1 MGTCTCGISFYYNP
15 GGQQPPPP
23 PLSLHPEIQPV
34 VQPPPPPLPL
44 HPEIRSVV
52 QLTTAHAQKVYFSG
66 PLVRRIERQ
75 PDGQRP
81 AEDEGWTDV
90 WAQLAGTTLSIWD
103 MKQVQEASAQGKE
116 VPPTYINMTDAFVH
130 VLGSVTVPET
140 ENSPAKRY
148 PDILYVTS
156 AGSNLILF
164 SCPSTQ
170 ALLSWAAAL
179 RLSLWEKSR
188 LEEIYTAHLLRI
200 ILTQHDHQS
209 TLHQGRLE
217 GWVRIRIAGQTDWK
231 KVWMCVAAAADAAQS
246 DAPTT
251 PGRTKKRMSK
261 LFFFKDNGPPD
272 MPLASKPVISKFAS
286 PKPKD
291 RRKPVLTFYN
301 ATQAFAIY
309 PERPEL
315 IGRSTL
321 IKLQGLIGDEESA
334 GYMGRQEGWLLI
346 MPELEGGLGPAE
358 EMLKWIVALH
368 DAFQLYGR
376 PQGWTWDPRD
386 PASLMFA
393 YPVGPHSDL
402 LFLQRE
408 QAETLDVR
416 DDRTSSIRSKLLN
429 ILYGQ
434 MVSRTRQAEIDGHD
448 RHIEPAVVDPAPNL
462 AANVDDND
470 RHIKR
475 TASLSKSSSESQP
488 ETRKMPED
496 RPAQSYVNNLLATW
510 ERRKPLLSMLMVAD
524 SNRQGH
530 ELRKDLDN
538 IESQI
543 GRLLTHILEFRDAGQ
558 AARQL
563 EGSDALSLIDAI
575 QDVLDRGTLPDAT
588 LRSKARKLLH
598 KVSEAQLPSSL
609 FIAGVNDHD
618 EHPTFSG
625 GFGDVYRALYQG
637 PMVALKRIR
646 IFTADSSTHRNRLV
660 RILPF
665 KYASSGSGLLYSNF
679 AKRR

>member
-1 MGTCTCGISFYYNP
+1 ME
-15 GGQQPPPP
+15 QPPPTP
-23 PLSLHPEIQPV
+23 HLIPSLHPEIK
-34 VQPPPPPLPL
+34 
-44 HPEIRSVV
+44 SVV
-52 QLTTAHAQKVYFSG
+52 QLITAHARKVYFSG

-75 PDGQRP
+75 PDGRKP
-81 AEDEGWTDV
+81 TKDEGWMDV
-90 WAQLAGTTLSIWD
+90 WAQLAGRTLSIWD
-103 MKQVQEASAQGKE
+103 MKQVQEASAQDKE

-130 VLGSVTVPET
+130 VLGSITSPET
-140 ENSPAKRY
+140 QNSPAKQY
-148 PDILYVTS
+148 SDVLTVNST
-156 AGSNLILF
+156 GSNLLLF

-200 ILTQHDHQS
+200 ILTQHDYYPS
-209 TLHQGRLE
+209 TLYQGRLE

-231 KVWMCVAAAADAAQS
+231 KVWMCVAAAADVAQP
-246 DAPTT
+246 AT
-251 PGRTKKRMSK
+251 PGRTKKHRSS
-261 LFFFKDNGPPD
+261 LFSFKASGTPGV
-272 MPLASKPVISKFAS
+272 PLPSKPMISMFAS
-286 PKPKD
+286 TKPND
-291 RRKPVLTFYN
+291 RRKPFLTFYN
-301 ATQAFAIY
+301 VTQAFAVY
-309 PERPEL
+309 PESTEL

-321 IKLQGLIGDEESA
+321 IELQGLIGDEEPV
-334 GYMGRQEGWLLI
+334 GEMGRREGWLLI

-358 EMLKWIVALH
+358 EMLKWIV
-368 DAFQLYGR
+368 GI
-376 PQGWTWDPRD
+376 WDPRD
-386 PASLMFA
+386 PASLMFS
-393 YPVGPHSDL
+393 YPVGPHRDH
-402 LFLQRE
+402 LFLERE
-408 QAETLDVR
+408 QAETLDVQ
-416 DDRTSSIRSKLLN
+416 DDRPSSIRSRLLN

-470 RHIKR
+470 RHVER
-475 TASLSKSSSESQP
+475 TASLPESSSESQS
-488 ETRKMPED
+488 ETRETPED
-496 RPAQSYVNNLLATW
+496 RHAQGYVNNLLATW
-510 ERRKPLLSMLMVAD
+510 ERRKPLLSMLMIAD
-524 SNRQGH
+524 SNRQGRD
-530 ELRKDLDN
+530 LRKDLDN

-543 GRLLTHILEFRDAGQ
+543 GRLLTHILESQGARR

-598 KVSEAQLPSSL
+598 KVSEAQEQLPSSL

-618 EHPTFSG
+618 EHPTFGG
-625 GFGDVYRALYQG
+625 GFGDVYRASYQG
-637 PMVALKRIR
+637 RMVALKRIR
-646 IFTADSSTHRNRLV
+646 MFTIDSSTHRNRLV

-665 KYASSGSGLLYSNF
+665 KYVSSGSGLLYSNF